1 MDSYLG
7 LAQSKVKP
15 RSVVDAFSNRTATI
29 KKRPPRP
36 TGYPTTSRPIS
47 TSSIVI
53 DGAAQFRYLQEE
65 HRSLLERYK
74 KLEDSYSAL
83 QNEYAKVKSDNERL
97 QGAYE
102 ELQESYNTATAKNF
116 NAGKLLVYL
125 KLKRRTDKETLEKRN
140 IIKNEA
146 CFNTYLQDVVLLD
159 HPRIPRV
166 VHECIAVLEANDKF
180 MRSPGLYRV
189 SGDHNAIQNLRYDIN
204 ANNYKRLRK
213 QKSPHEVCGILK
225 LFLRELKD
233 PLISLETCAKHLP
246 DVIQMK
252 TNTRLKIKQLISSLD
267 EVRQNT
273 LKVLIKHLRSVA
285 VIEENEVDSFS
296 LGLLF
301 SSLIFNETL
310 ADVCPVKF
318 QKMLYWVAVVLG
330 VIVAALAALDWKY
343 KSYQH
348 LPGPRRWP
356 FIGNVVSFLGAG
368 PVEIFD
374 QLIAFASTYGKVYK
388 LDFFYDYTIIYSS
401 PEAAEGI
408 LTSPAFT
415 AKSQDY
421 DKVSEW
427 IGNGLLISRGQKW
440 FTHRKVITP
449 GFHFK
454 ILENFVPIFN
464 RQAEAFCTK
473 LEALT
478 ERSTEAVNIFPAL
491 KLLTLGI
498 ICETA
503 MGVGMDGEKQSTQQA
518 YYTQIVEE
526 LSSILYWRMF
536 NVFVNIDALFRLTR
550 TSRRFDELVQ
560 KSWNFTLG
568 MIDRRRKIINE
579 QETLS
584 GEWNEEETFGKRK
597 RALLDTLLEARIDG
611 NPLTDEEIREE
622 VDTFTFAGHDTTASA
637 MTFILYNVAKHP
649 PIQERVY
656 QEIVNE
662 IGADFCDLSLSTLN
676 NLHYMELVIKESLR
690 LFPPVPVIARIATE
704 DTELLGERLTRGTSV
719 AIDIYTMHHSDDYF
733 PDAERF
739 NPDRFKGA
747 RDAQTFNPYTYIPF
761 SAGSRNCIGQ
771 KFAQYELK
779 STLVKLLQ
787 RFQIRLVDA
796 NYVPTLKAEIVL
808 KPAA

>member
-1 MDSYLG
+1 M
-7 LAQSKVKP
+7 
-15 RSVVDAFSNRTATI
+15 F
-29 KKRPPRP
+29 
-36 TGYPTTSRPIS
+36 
-47 TSSIVI
+47 
-53 DGAAQFRYLQEE
+53 
-65 HRSLLERYK
+65 
-74 KLEDSYSAL
+74 
-83 QNEYAKVKSDNERL
+83 
-97 QGAYE
+97 
-102 ELQESYNTATAKNF
+102 
-116 NAGKLLVYL
+116 
-125 KLKRRTDKETLEKRN
+125 
-140 IIKNEA
+140 
-146 CFNTYLQDVVLLD
+146 
-159 HPRIPRV
+159 
-166 VHECIAVLEANDKF
+166 
-180 MRSPGLYRV
+180 
-189 SGDHNAIQNLRYDIN
+189 
-204 ANNYKRLRK
+204 
-213 QKSPHEVCGILK
+213 
-225 LFLRELKD
+225 
-233 PLISLETCAKHLP
+233 
-246 DVIQMK
+246 
-252 TNTRLKIKQLISSLD
+252 
-267 EVRQNT
+267 
-273 LKVLIKHLRSVA
+273 
-285 VIEENEVDSFS
+285 
-296 LGLLF
+296 
-301 SSLIFNETL
+301 
-310 ADVCPVKF
+310 
-318 QKMLYWVAVVLG
+318 YWAVVLG
-330 VIVAALAALDWKY
+330 VIATLLAALDWKY
-343 KSYQH
+343 KSYEH

-401 PEAAEGI
+401 PEAAEAI

-427 IGNGLLISRGQKW
+427 IGNGLLISRDQKW

-454 ILENFVPIFN
+454 ILENFVPVFN
-464 RQAEAFCTK
+464 RQAEAFCAK
-473 LEALT
+473 LETLT
-478 ERSTEAVNIFPAL
+478 GRSADAVNVFPEL

-503 MGVGMDGEKQSTQQA
+503 MGVGMDGEGQSTQQA

-536 NVFVNIDALFRLTR
+536 NVFVNIDAVFRLTR
-550 TSRRFDELVQ
+550 TSRRFDELVK
-560 KSWNFTLG
+560 KSWQFTLG
-568 MIDRRRKIINE
+568 MIERRRKMNE
-579 QETLS
+579 LEAPV
-584 GEWNEEETFGKRK
+584 EERNEEETFGKRK

-611 NPLTDEEIREE
+611 RPLTDEEIREE

-649 PIQERVY
+649 EIQDRVY

-662 IGADFCDLSLSTLN
+662 IGADFCELSLSAICLHTLSALN

-704 DTELLGERLTRGTSV
+704 DTELLAERITRGTSV

-739 NPDRFKGA
+739 DPDRFEGA

-787 RFQIRLVDA
+787 RFQIRLADA
-796 NYVPTLKAEIVL
+796 SYVPILKAEIVL
-808 KPAA
+808 KPAEGLPLRFIKRRV